1 MKLILSAIAL
11 AFASPALAQAP
22 APAHDAHAQHAQ
34 HAGHA
39 QHADH
44 AKHAQHNGA
53 SGHEGHADH
62 DGCCKK
68 DADGKMACCE
78 KMKAQGKKMDCCQ
91 KHSDAAKAE
100 HKH

>member
-22 APAHDAHAQHAQ
+22 AQADAHAQHAQ
-34 HAGHA
+34 HAAHGQHA
-39 QHADH
+39 QHA
-44 AKHAQHNGA
+44 
-53 SGHEGHADH
+53 GHEGHAGH

-78 KMKAQGKKMDCCQ
+78 KMKAQGKKMDCCAE
-91 KHSDAAKAE
+91 KGGKAAAAPAPR
-100 HKH
+100 